1 MGGES
6 SASSLAPGFRFHPTD
21 EELVSY
27 YLKRKLTGKPFRFD
41 AISEIDIYKFEPWDL
56 PGQSRLKSR
65 DREWYFFSAL
75 DKKYGNGWRTN
86 RATEQGYW
94 KTTGKDRPVHR
105 ATRSVG
111 MKKTLVYHIG
121 RAPKGERTN
130 WVMHE
135 YRLED
140 ETLGKAKDAF
150 VLCRIFQKSGT
161 GPKNGE
167 QYGAP
172 FIEEEWDEDVTAPE
186 QEVVMANGGSSNG
199 SDEETS
205 LAHNSAEE
213 IMENQPFV
221 VTVSFKSLLS
231 EILQKFK
238 LSPPLYGVSESREE
252 QFQAWVKI
260 QIDDIEIEGIKFWG
274 ALSHKKVE
282 SEMDAARTAIR
293 YLKTIFEFEVDDVNL
308 EDIQTYNQHYES
320 VERENEELLV
330 KNVTLAIPPLNVALP
345 GNNWNVLEAPS
356 SFLGEDQKLPIAS
369 AENAENGPAS
379 ELPVEKEFFDIPKEF
394 KMEQTPVKNEFLE
407 LSDLSNSA
415 DVKSIYDDQATQEL
429 SYFAGPSNP
438 PDVNGGSYIEMNDL
452 ANCMEG
458 VDPLEFGLYDLD
470 PSFFDATD
478 NDFFNDVNDGLDF
491 SNMFCDDPVMGDPL
505 FSGEVNTETGQA
517 YLTIPEPSKPASEI
531 ASSSMPKPEKV
542 SRELNYDEGWEG
554 SIAKQVSRML
564 GSIPAPPAFAA
575 EFPTKESAILG
586 QTSTSLSSS
595 SIHVTA
601 GMIHIT
607 SSMTVSGN
615 GKDDWLWRKNGG
627 VDVLLPYGLTSNE
640 AMTVEHLMSSKAVSV
655 VARSS
660 FYLIFLWVLILSVSC
675 KIGSYIYTR

>member
-21 EELVSY
+21 EELVRY
-27 YLKRKLTGKPFRFD
+27 YLKRKIVGKPFRFD

-94 KTTGKDRPVHR
+94 KTTGKDRAVHR

-111 MKKTLVYHIG
+111 MKKTLVYHLG
-121 RAPKGERTN
+121 RAPRGERTN

-135 YRLED
+135 YRIED

-172 FIEEEWDEDVTAPE
+172 FIEEEWDEDVTVPE
-186 QEVVMANGGSSNG
+186 QEVMANGGSSNG

-205 LAHNSAEE
+205 LAHNYGEENVASAV
-213 IMENQPFV
+213 QPV
-221 VTVSFKSLLS
+221 N
-231 EILQKFK
+231 
-238 LSPPLYGVSESREE
+238 
-252 QFQAWVKI
+252 
-260 QIDDIEIEGIKFWG
+260 
-274 ALSHKKVE
+274 VE
-282 SEMDAARTAIR
+282 
-293 YLKTIFEFEVDDVNL
+293 LPVNL
-308 EDIQTYNQHYES
+308 YC
-320 VERENEELLV
+320 EN
-330 KNVTLAIPPLNVALP
+330 
-345 GNNWNVLEAPS
+345 GWNVLEDPLGI
-356 SFLGEDQKLPIAS
+356 LGEDQKLPIAS
-369 AENAENGPAS
+369 TENGLAS
-379 ELPVEKEFFDIPKEF
+379 ALPV
-394 KMEQTPVKNEFLE
+394 KMEQTQVKNEFLE
-407 LSDLSNSA
+407 LSDLSNPIDARNIS
-415 DVKSIYDDQATQEL
+415 DDQATQEL
-429 SYFAGPSNP
+429 SYFAAPSNP
-438 PDVNGGSYIEMNDL
+438 SDVNGEYIEMNDL
-452 ANCMEG
+452 ANYGEG
-458 VDPLEFGLYDLD
+458 ADPSGFDLLGLD
-470 PSFFDATD
+470 PTFFDATD
-478 NDFFNDVNDGLDF
+478 NGFLNDEFDF
-491 SNMFCDDPVMGDPL
+491 SDMFSDGPLMGDL
-505 FSGEVNTETGQA
+505 SFSGEVNTDIGQA
-517 YLTIPEPSKPASEI
+517 YLTFPEPSKPHVSEI
-531 ASSSMPKPEKV
+531 ASSSMQKPEKMEKV
-542 SRELNYDEGWEG
+542 PRDVNYNEGWEG

-575 EFPTKESAILG
+575 EFPTKEATVLG

-627 VDVLLPYGLTSNE
+627 VDILLPYGLTSNE
-640 AMTVEHLMSSKAVSV
+640 AMTVEHLMSSKTVSV

>member
-1 MGGES
+1 MGGKS

-27 YLKRKLTGKPFRFD
+27 YLKRKICGKPFRFD

-94 KTTGKDRPVHR
+94 KTTGKDRAVHR

-111 MKKTLVYHIG
+111 MKKTLVYHLG
-121 RAPKGERTN
+121 RAPRGERTN

-135 YRLED
+135 YRIED
-140 ETLGKAKDAF
+140 ETLGKTKDAF

-172 FIEEEWDEDVTAPE
+172 FIEEEWDEDVTVPE
-186 QEVVMANGGSSNG
+186 QEVMANGGSSNG

-205 LAHNSAEE
+205 LAHNYGKE

-231 EILQKFK
+231 EILQQFK
-238 LSPPLYGVSESREE
+238 LPPPLYGVSQSREE

-274 ALSHKKVE
+274 AVSHKNVE

-293 YLKTIFEFEVDDVNL
+293 YLKTMFEFEVDDVNL
-308 EDIQTYNQHYES
+308 EDIQTYNQHYDS
-320 VERENEELLV
+320 VERENEELRV
-330 KNVTLAIPPLNVALP
+330 KKVALAVQP
-345 GNNWNVLEAPS
+345 VNVELPVNPHCENGWNVLADPLDI
-356 SFLGEDQKLPIAS
+356 LGEDQKLPIAS
-369 AENAENGPAS
+369 AENGLAP
-379 ELPVEKEFFDIPKEF
+379 ELPVEKEFFDIPVEF
-394 KMEQTPVKNEFLE
+394 KMEQTQVKNEFLE
-407 LSDLSNSA
+407 LSDLSDPVDARNIS
-415 DVKSIYDDQATQEL
+415 DDQATREL
-429 SYFAGPSNP
+429 SYFAAPSNP
-438 PDVNGGSYIEMNDL
+438 PDVNGESYIEMNDL
-452 ANCMEG
+452 ANFSEG
-458 VDPLEFGLYDLD
+458 ADPSGFDLLGLD
-470 PSFFDATD
+470 PTFFDATD
-478 NDFFNDVNDGLDF
+478 NGFFNDEFDF
-491 SNMFCDDPVMGDPL
+491 SNMFCDDPVPL
-505 FSGEVNTETGQA
+505 FSGEVNTAIGQA
-517 YLTIPEPSKPASEI
+517 YPAIPEPSKPHASEI
-531 ASSSMPKPEKV
+531 ASSSMQKPEKIEKV
-542 SRELNYDEGWEG
+542 PRDVNYNKGWEG

-575 EFPTKESAILG
+575 EFPTKETTILG

-595 SIHVTA
+595 TIHVTA

-607 SSMTVSGN
+607 SSMTVSSN

-627 VDVLLPYGLTSNE
+627 VDILLPYNLTSNE
-640 AMTVEHLMSSKAVSV
+640 AMTVEHLMSNKAVSV